1 MHHTHILQML
11 KICKDVNKAY
21 AESRNTPEKARKK
34 QERLNNAMNNV
45 IEKGVALHEITESEQ
60 KVLD

>member
-1 MHHTHILQML
+1 MHHTRILQAL
-11 KICKDVNKAY
+11 KICADVNKAY
-21 AESRNTPEKARKK
+21 ASRRNTPKRARKK